1 VTATTIKVPSDLRD
15 RLNREARADG
25 VTVASVIERLLEE
38 SERAELYRRMRE
50 ERAALTPEE
59 RAELEAEYRVW
70 DDAARVDAGRYDRD
84 A

>member
-25 VTVASVIERLLEE
+25 VTVASVIERLLDER
-38 SERAELYRRMRE
+38 ERAELYRRMRE
-50 ERAALTPEE
+50 ERAALTADE

>member
-25 VTVASVIERLLEE
+25 VTVASVIERLLDER
-38 SERAELYRRMRE
+38 ERAELYRRMRE
-50 ERAALTPEE
+50 ERAALTADE

-70 DDAARVDAGRYDRD
+70 DDAARVDAGRSDRD